1 MEWLSLKIPRRQS
14 PSLSGEL
21 LLAERDAEANLGH
34 Q

>member
-21 LLAERDAEANLGH
+21 LLAERDTEANLGH
-34 Q
+34 R